1 MLINWWQYLNN
12 IFFKSK
18 IKTVFMFE
26 MFQLPFM
33 VQAFTAAVITG
44 ILLSYMGVHVV
55 GRGIVF
61 VDLALGQIS
70 SLGVAFAAFIG
81 TGLTSIP
88 LIFTLVGAL
97 LMSFINIKDKRLKQ
111 EAIIGIL
118 YAFASA
124 LTVLLI
130 SKTAHGDSDIQEVL
144 FGNILSVSWGQIS
157 SIGIVFGAILLVQI
171 IFFRKFFAL
180 TESFENGVNHLVGI
194 FNIWNF
200 LFYISIGLAI
210 VFAVKINGVIPV
222 FSYLIIPAVS
232 AIMLTK
238 NKAAVLIIA
247 IIISVLG
254 GFFGLNFSF
263 HYDFPAGSSIV
274 VVLGGIFILASIY
287 RIIKG
292 ITSKKESSTAV
303 L

>member
-1 MLINWWQYLNN
+1 
-12 IFFKSK
+12 
-18 IKTVFMFE
+18 MFD

-33 VQAFTAAVITG
+33 VQAFEAATITG

-81 TGLTSIP
+81 TGMTSIP
-88 LIFTLVGAL
+88 LIFTLAGAL
-97 LMSFINIKDKRLKQ
+97 LMSFINIHDKRLKQ
-111 EAIIGIL
+111 EAVIGIL
-118 YAFASA
+118 YAFSSA

-130 SKTAHGDSDIQEVL
+130 SKTPHGDSDIQEVL
-144 FGNILSVSWGQIS
+144 FGNILSVSWQQIS
-157 SIGIVFGAILLVQI
+157 ITGIVFGAIALVQLV
-171 IFFRKFFAL
+171 FFRKFSSL
-180 TESFENGVNHLVGI
+180 TESFENGLTHLVGI
-194 FNIWNF
+194 FNVWNF

-238 NKAAVLIIA
+238 NKTMVFVIA
-247 IIISVLG
+247 FVISILAS
-254 GFFGLNFSF
+254 FFGLDFSF

-274 VVLGGIFILASIY
+274 TVLGIIFILAAA
-287 RIIKG
+287 IKVVR
-292 ITSKKESSTAV
+292 TAV
-303 L
+303 VKKA

>member
-1 MLINWWQYLNN
+1 
-12 IFFKSK
+12 
-18 IKTVFMFE
+18 

-44 ILLSYMGVHVV
+44 ILLSYLGVHVV

-88 LIFTLVGAL
+88 LIFTLSGAL

-118 YAFASA
+118 YAFTSA
-124 LTVLLI
+124 LTVLFI

-144 FGNILSVSWGQIS
+144 FGNILSVNWEQIKTV
-157 SIGIVFGAILLVQI
+157 GIVFGIILLVQI
-171 IFFRKFFAL
+171 VFFKKFFSL

-274 VVLGGIFILASIY
+274 VVLGGIFILASVY
-287 RIIKG
+287 RIISG
-292 ITSKKESSTAV
+292 ITNKKQTENIH
-303 L
+303 

>member
-1 MLINWWQYLNN
+1 
-12 IFFKSK
+12 
-18 IKTVFMFE
+18 MFE

-33 VQAFTAAVITG
+33 VQAFAAAVITG
-44 ILLSYMGVHVV
+44 VLLSYLGVHVV

-97 LMSFINIKDKRLKQ
+97 LMSFINIRDKRLKQ

-124 LTVLLI
+124 LTVLFI

-144 FGNILSVSWGQIS
+144 FGNILSISWHQIYMV
-157 SIGIVFGAILLVQI
+157 GIVFGAIALVHLV
-171 IFFRKFFAL
+171 FARKFFKL
-180 TESFENGVNHLVGI
+180 TESFENGENHLVGI

-200 LFYISIGLAI
+200 LFYMSIGLTI

-232 AIMLTK
+232 AIMMSK
-238 NKAAVLIIA
+238 NKITVIILA
-247 IIISVLG
+247 FIISILG

-263 HYDFPAGSSIV
+263 HYDFPAGPSV
-274 VVLGGIFILASIY
+274 VAVLGGIFILSAAY
-287 RIIKG
+287 RIIKNLV
-292 ITSKKESSTAV
+292 TRKQAA
-303 L
+303 

>member
-1 MLINWWQYLNN
+1 
-12 IFFKSK
+12 
-18 IKTVFMFE
+18 MFE

-33 VQAFTAAVITG
+33 VQALIAALITG
-44 ILLSYMGVHVV
+44 AVLSYLGVHVV

-88 LIFTLVGAL
+88 LIFTLAGAL
-97 LMSFINIKDKRLKQ
+97 LMSFINIRDKRLKQ

-124 LTVLLI
+124 LTVLFI
-130 SKTAHGDSDIQEVL
+130 SKTPHGDSDIQEVL
-144 FGNILSVSWGQIS
+144 FGNILSVSWRQIS
-157 SIGIVFGAILLVQI
+157 ALGIVFGVIALLQLV
-171 IFFRKFFAL
+171 FFNKFFEL
-180 TESFENGVNHLVGI
+180 TKSFENGENHLIGI

-222 FSYLIIPAVS
+222 FSFLIIPAVS

-238 NKAAVLIIA
+238 NNTAVFIIA
-247 IIISVLG
+247 LVISVLAS
-254 GFFGLNFSF
+254 FFGLNFSF

-274 VVLGGIFILASIY
+274 AILGITFILASVY
-287 RIIKG
+287 KML
-292 ITSKKESSTAV
+292 SSFFARKTPAA
-303 L
+303 

>member
-1 MLINWWQYLNN
+1 
-12 IFFKSK
+12 
-18 IKTVFMFE
+18 MFD

-33 VQAFTAAVITG
+33 VQAFAAAAITG
-44 ILLSYMGVHVV
+44 ILLSYLGVHVV

-70 SLGVAFAAFIG
+70 SMGVAFAAFIG
-81 TGLTSIP
+81 AGLTSIP

-97 LMSFINIKDKRLKQ
+97 LMSFINIQDKRLKQ

-118 YAFASA
+118 YAFTSA

-130 SKTAHGDSDIQEVL
+130 SKTPHGDSDIQEVL
-144 FGNILSVSWGQIS
+144 FGNILSVSWNQITTM
-157 SIGIVFGAILLVQI
+157 GIVFGTLALMHLV
-171 IFFRKFFAL
+171 FFRKFSAL
-180 TESFENGVNHLVGI
+180 TESFENGENHLIGI

-222 FSYLIIPAVS
+222 FSFLIIPAVS
-232 AIMLTK
+232 AILISK
-238 NKAAVLIIA
+238 NKVTVIVLA
-247 IIISVLG
+247 FIISLLAS
-254 GFFGLNFSF
+254 FFGLNFSF

-274 VVLGGIFILASIY
+274 TILGIIFILASLYNIL
-287 RIIKG
+287 K
-292 ITSKKESSTAV
+292 SVLNKKNRKAV
-303 L
+303 V

>member
-1 MLINWWQYLNN
+1 MLD
-12 IFFKSK
+12 
-18 IKTVFMFE
+18 

-33 VQAFTAAVITG
+33 VQAFAAAVITG
-44 ILLSYMGVHVV
+44 ILLSYLGVHVV

-70 SLGVAFAAFIG
+70 SLGVAFATFIG

-88 LIFTLVGAL
+88 LIFTLSGAL
-97 LMSFINIKDKRLKQ
+97 LMSFINIRDKRLKQ

-118 YAFASA
+118 YAFTSA

-144 FGNILSVSWGQIS
+144 FGNILSVSKQQTTS
-157 SIGIVFGAILLVQI
+157 LGIVAGAILLVQF
-171 IFFRKFFAL
+171 IFYTRFLSL
-180 TESFENGVNHLVGI
+180 TESFENGVNHLIGI
-194 FNIWNF
+194 FNFWNF

-210 VFAVKINGVIPV
+210 VFAVKVNGVIPV

-238 NKAAVLIIA
+238 NKTAVLVIA
-247 IIISVLG
+247 MLMSILG
-254 GFFGLNFSF
+254 GFFGLSFSF

-274 VVLGGIFILASIY
+274 VILGGIFILASIY
-287 RIIKG
+287 KIIRG
-292 ITSKKESSTAV
+292 IFKKNVTNIQ
-303 L
+303 

>member
-1 MLINWWQYLNN
+1 
-12 IFFKSK
+12 
-18 IKTVFMFE
+18 MFE

-33 VQAFTAAVITG
+33 VQAFAAAVITG
-44 ILLSYMGVHVV
+44 ILLSYLGVHVV

-81 TGLTSIP
+81 TGITSIP

-97 LMSFINIKDKRLKQ
+97 LMSFINIRDKRLKQ

-118 YAFASA
+118 YAFTSA

-130 SKTAHGDSDIQEVL
+130 SKTPHGDSDIQEVL
-144 FGNILSVSWGQIS
+144 FGNILSVSWDQIKV
-157 SIGIVFGAILLVQI
+157 IGLVFGTIVLLQLV
-171 IFFRKFFAL
+171 FFKKFFSL
-180 TESFENGVNHLVGI
+180 TKSFENRENHLIGI

-232 AIMLTK
+232 AIMLSK
-238 NKAAVLIIA
+238 NNAVVF
-247 IIISVLG
+247 IISVTISILASFLG
-254 GFFGLNFSF
+254 LSFSF

-274 VVLGGIFILASIY
+274 AVLGGIFIVVSVF
-287 RIIKG
+287 RIVLG
-292 ITSKKESSTAV
+292 LTQKKVA
-303 L
+303 

>member
-1 MLINWWQYLNN
+1 
-12 IFFKSK
+12 
-18 IKTVFMFE
+18 MFH
-26 MFQLPFM
+26 LPFM
-33 VQAFTAAVITG
+33 VQAFTAAIITG
-44 ILLSYMGVHVV
+44 AVLSYLGVHVV

-88 LIFTLVGAL
+88 LIFTLAGAL
-97 LMSFINIKDKRLKQ
+97 LMSFINIRDKRLKQ

-130 SKTAHGDSDIQEVL
+130 SKTPHGDSDIQEVL
-144 FGNILSVSWGQIS
+144 FGNILSVSWDKITT
-157 SIGIVFGAILLVQI
+157 IAIVFAAIGLSQL
-171 IFFRKFFAL
+171 IFFKKFFAL
-180 TESFENGVNHLVGI
+180 TRSFESGENHLIGI
-194 FNIWNF
+194 FNFWNF

-210 VFAVKINGVIPV
+210 VYAVKINGVIPV

-232 AIMLTK
+232 AIMLSK
-238 NKAAVLIIA
+238 NNVAVFVISFV
-247 IIISVLG
+247 ISVLA

-274 VVLGGIFILASIY
+274 AILGAIFIL
-287 RIIKG
+287 
-292 ITSKKESSTAV
+292 SSLYKFLDRLLV
-303 L
+303 RKQQ

>member
-1 MLINWWQYLNN
+1 
-12 IFFKSK
+12 
-18 IKTVFMFE
+18 MFE

-33 VQAFTAAVITG
+33 VQAFAAAVITG
-44 ILLSYMGVHVV
+44 ILLSYLGVHVV

-97 LMSFINIKDKRLKQ
+97 LMSFINIRDKRLKQ

-124 LTVLLI
+124 VTVLLI

-144 FGNILSVSWGQIS
+144 FGNILSVSWEQINT
-157 SIGIVFGAILLVQI
+157 IGIIFGALLLVQLV
-171 IFFRKFFAL
+171 FFRKFFAL
-180 TESFENGVNHLVGI
+180 TESFENGLNHLVGI

-200 LFYISIGLAI
+200 LFYITIGLAI

-232 AIMLTK
+232 AIMLSK
-238 NKAAVLIIA
+238 NKKVVFIIA
-247 IIISVLG
+247 VIISILG

-274 VVLGGIFILASIY
+274 VVLGGIFILASVY
-287 RIIKG
+287 KL
-292 ITSKKESSTAV
+292 ITGVINKKQPDSSTTPKHS
-303 L
+303 

>member
-1 MLINWWQYLNN
+1 
-12 IFFKSK
+12 
-18 IKTVFMFE
+18 MFA

-33 VQAFTAAVITG
+33 VQAFAAAVITG
-44 ILLSYMGVHVV
+44 ILLSYLGVHVV

-81 TGLTSIP
+81 TGVTSIP

-97 LMSFINIKDKRLKQ
+97 LMSFINIRDKRLKQ

-118 YAFASA
+118 YAFASS

-130 SKTAHGDSDIQEVL
+130 SKTPHGDSDIQEVL
-144 FGNILSVSWGQIS
+144 FGNILSVSWDQITTL
-157 SIGIVFGAILLVQI
+157 GIVFGAIALVHL

-180 TESFENGVNHLVGI
+180 TESFENGENHLVGI

-210 VFAVKINGVIPV
+210 VYAVRINGVIPV

-232 AIMLTK
+232 AILLTK
-238 NKAAVLIIA
+238 NKTAVLIIA
-247 IIISVLG
+247 ILISILG
-254 GFFGLNFSF
+254 GFFGLSFSF

-274 VVLGGIFILASIY
+274 VILGGIFILATAY
-287 RIIKG
+287 RLISG
-292 ITSKKESSTAV
+292 MV
-303 L
+303 

>member
-1 MLINWWQYLNN
+1 
-12 IFFKSK
+12 
-18 IKTVFMFE
+18 MFD

-33 VQAFTAAVITG
+33 VQAFAAAVITG
-44 ILLSYMGVHVV
+44 ILLSYLGVHVV

-88 LIFTLVGAL
+88 IIFTLVGAL
-97 LMSFINIKDKRLKQ
+97 LMSFINIRDKRLKQ

-124 LTVLLI
+124 LTVLFI
-130 SKTAHGDSDIQEVL
+130 SKTPHGDSDIQEVL
-144 FGNILSVSWGQIS
+144 FGNILSVSWQQITTM
-157 SIGIVFGAILLVQI
+157 GLFFGAIALMHL
-171 IFFRKFFAL
+171 IFFKKFFGL
-180 TESFENGVNHLVGI
+180 TKSFENGENHLVGI

-232 AIMLTK
+232 AIMISKKDVT
-238 NKAAVLIIA
+238 VF
-247 IIISVLG
+247 IISFIISILAS
-254 GFFGLNFSF
+254 FFGLSFSF

-274 VVLGGIFILASIY
+274 AILGGIFILASLFKIV
-287 RIIKG
+287 RGFTLEK
-292 ITSKKESSTAV
+292 TA
-303 L
+303 

>member
-1 MLINWWQYLNN
+1 
-12 IFFKSK
+12 
-18 IKTVFMFE
+18 MFE

-33 VQAFTAAVITG
+33 TQAFLAAIITG
-44 ILLSYMGVHVV
+44 ALLSYMGVHVV

-81 TGLTSIP
+81 TGMTSIP
-88 LIFTLVGAL
+88 LIFTLAGAL
-97 LMSFINIKDKRLKQ
+97 LMSFINIRDRRLKQ

-130 SKTAHGDSDIQEVL
+130 SKTPHGDSDIQEVL
-144 FGNILSVSWGQIS
+144 FGNILSVSWGQITS
-157 SIGIVFGAILLVQI
+157 LGIVFGAIALVQLL
-171 IFFRKFFAL
+171 FFKRFFGL
-180 TESFENGVNHLVGI
+180 TKSFENGENHLIGI

-210 VFAVKINGVIPV
+210 VYAVKINGVIPV

-238 NKAAVLIIA
+238 NSTVVF
-247 IIISVLG
+247 IISFIISILG
-254 GFFGLNFSF
+254 GFLGLNFSF

-274 VVLGGIFILASIY
+274 AVLGGIFILAAIY
-287 RIIKG
+287 KIIKTV
-292 ITSKKESSTAV
+292 ISKKPEKRPRTTDH
-303 L
+303 

>member
-1 MLINWWQYLNN
+1 
-12 IFFKSK
+12 
-18 IKTVFMFE
+18 MFE

-33 VQAFTAAVITG
+33 LQAFIAAVVTG
-44 ILLSYMGVHVV
+44 VLLSYLGVHVV

-81 TGLTSIP
+81 TGVTSIP
-88 LIFTLVGAL
+88 LIFTLTGAL
-97 LMSFINIKDKRLKQ
+97 LMSFINIRDKRLKQ

-118 YAFASA
+118 YAFGSA

-130 SKTAHGDSDIQEVL
+130 SKTPHGDSDIQEVL
-144 FGNILSVSWGQIS
+144 FGNILSVSWNQIS
-157 SIGIVFGAILLVQI
+157 LIGLVFGIIGLMHLV
-171 IFFRKFFAL
+171 FFKKFFSL
-180 TESFENGVNHLVGI
+180 TKAFENGENHLAGI

-222 FSYLIIPAVS
+222 FSFLIVPAVS

-238 NKAAVLIIA
+238 KNSVVF
-247 IIISVLG
+247 IISVIISILAS
-254 GFFGLNFSF
+254 FLGLNFSF

-274 VVLGGIFILASIY
+274 AILGGFFILASIY
-287 RIIKG
+287 KLVRSVTVRNHNK
-292 ITSKKESSTAV
+292 S
-303 L
+303 

>member
-1 MLINWWQYLNN
+1 
-12 IFFKSK
+12 
-18 IKTVFMFE
+18 MFD

-33 VQAFTAAVITG
+33 VQAFTAAIITG
-44 ILLSYMGVHVV
+44 ILLSYLGVHVV

-81 TGLTSIP
+81 AGLTSIP

-97 LMSFINIKDKRLKQ
+97 LMSFINIRDKRLKQ

-118 YAFASA
+118 YAFASS

-130 SKTAHGDSDIQEVL
+130 SKTPHGDSDIQEVL
-144 FGNILSVSWGQIS
+144 FGNILSVSWPQITTV
-157 SIGIVFGAILLVQI
+157 GIVFGVIILMHL
-171 IFFRKFFAL
+171 IFFKKFFAL
-180 TESFENGVNHLVGI
+180 TESFELGENHLVGI

-232 AIMLTK
+232 AILISK
-238 NKAAVLIIA
+238 NKITVIIIA
-247 IIISVLG
+247 FVISLLA

-274 VVLGGIFILASIY
+274 TVLGIIFILAAAFNITR
-287 RIIKG
+287 RIG
-292 ITSKKESSTAV
+292 KKQVSS
-303 L
+303 

>member
-1 MLINWWQYLNN
+1 
-12 IFFKSK
+12 
-18 IKTVFMFE
+18 MFA
-26 MFQLPFM
+26 MFQLSFM
-33 VQAFTAAVITG
+33 VQAFIAALITG
-44 ILLSYMGVHVV
+44 AVLSYLGVHVV

-88 LIFTLVGAL
+88 LIFTLAGAL
-97 LMSFINIKDKRLKQ
+97 LMSFINIRDKRLKQ
-111 EAIIGIL
+111 EAVIGIL
-118 YAFASA
+118 YAFTSA

-144 FGNILSVSWGQIS
+144 FGNILSVSWPQITS
-157 SIGIVFGAILLVQI
+157 LGIVFGTILAVQLV
-171 IFFRKFFAL
+171 FFKKFFAL
-180 TESFENGVNHLVGI
+180 TESFENGENHLIGI

-232 AIMLTK
+232 AIMLTQRK
-238 NKAAVLIIA
+238 NAVLIIA
-247 IIISVLG
+247 MLISILA
-254 GFFGLNFSF
+254 GFLGLNFSF
-263 HYDFPAGSSIV
+263 HYD
-274 VVLGGIFILASIY
+274 
-287 RIIKG
+287 
-292 ITSKKESSTAV
+292 
-303 L
+303 

>member
-1 MLINWWQYLNN
+1 
-12 IFFKSK
+12 
-18 IKTVFMFE
+18 MFE
-26 MFQLPFM
+26 MFQLSFM
-33 VQAFTAAVITG
+33 MQAFIAAVITG
-44 ILLSYMGVHVV
+44 VLLSYLGVHVV

-70 SLGVAFAAFIG
+70 SLGVAFAVFIG

-97 LMSFINIKDKRLKQ
+97 LMSFISITDKRLKQ

-130 SKTAHGDSDIQEVL
+130 SKTPHGDSDIQEVL
-144 FGNILSVSWGQIS
+144 FGNILSTSWEQINL
-157 SIGIVFGAILLVQI
+157 IGIVFGAIALMHLV
-171 IFFRKFFAL
+171 FFKKFFSL
-180 TESFENGVNHLVGI
+180 TKSFENGDNKSIGI

-222 FSYLIIPAVS
+222 FSFLIIPAVS

-238 NKAAVLIIA
+238 NNTAVFVIA
-247 IIISVLG
+247 VVISILG
-254 GFFGLNFSF
+254 SFFGLNFSF

-274 VVLGGIFILASIY
+274 AILGGIFILASIFKL
-287 RIIKG
+287 IKG
-292 ITSKKESSTAV
+292 VVTKK
-303 L
+303 

>member
-1 MLINWWQYLNN
+1 
-12 IFFKSK
+12 
-18 IKTVFMFE
+18 MFE
-26 MFQLPFM
+26 MFNLPFM
-33 VQAFTAAVITG
+33 LQAFAAAVITG
-44 ILLSYMGVHVV
+44 VLLSYLGVHVV

-88 LIFTLVGAL
+88 LIFTLSGAL
-97 LMSFINIKDKRLKQ
+97 LMSFINIRDKRLKQ

-124 LTVLLI
+124 ITVLLI

-144 FGNILSVSWGQIS
+144 FGNILSVSWQQITT
-157 SIGIVFGAILLVQI
+157 IGMVFSAILLVQL

-180 TESFENGVNHLVGI
+180 TESFENGVNHLIGI

-222 FSYLIIPAVS
+222 FAYLIIPAVS

-238 NKAAVLIIA
+238 NKGAVLIIA
-247 IIISVLG
+247 IIISILG

-274 VVLGGIFILASIY
+274 VVLGGIFILASVY
-287 RIIKG
+287 RIIRG
-292 ITSKKESSTAV
+292 ITGKKPMEEAV
-303 L
+303 

>member
-1 MLINWWQYLNN
+1 
-12 IFFKSK
+12 
-18 IKTVFMFE
+18 MFA

-33 VQAFTAAVITG
+33 VQAFAAAVITG
-44 ILLSYMGVHVV
+44 ILLSYLGVHVV

-81 TGLTSIP
+81 TGVTSIP

-97 LMSFINIKDKRLKQ
+97 LMSFINIRDKRLKQ

-130 SKTAHGDSDIQEVL
+130 SKTPHGDSDVQEVL
-144 FGNILSVSWGQIS
+144 FGNILSVSREQILL
-157 SIGIVFGAILLVQI
+157 IGIVFGAIALMHL
-171 IFFRKFFAL
+171 IFFRKFFSL
-180 TESFENGVNHLVGI
+180 TESFESGVNHLVGI

-232 AIMLTK
+232 AIMLSK
-238 NKAAVLIIA
+238 NNITVLILA
-247 IIISVLG
+247 FVISIVAS
-254 GFFGLNFSF
+254 FFGLNFSF

-274 VVLGGIFILASIY
+274 TVLGIIFILSALY
-287 RIIKG
+287 NIIKG
-292 ITSKKESSTAV
+292 LVSRKQA
-303 L
+303 

>member
-1 MLINWWQYLNN
+1 
-12 IFFKSK
+12 
-18 IKTVFMFE
+18 

-33 VQAFTAAVITG
+33 VQAFAAAVITG
-44 ILLSYMGVHVV
+44 VLLSYLGVHVV

-70 SLGVAFAAFIG
+70 SFGVAFAAFIG
-81 TGLTSIP
+81 AGTTSIP

-97 LMSFINIKDKRLKQ
+97 LMSFINIRDKRLKQ

-118 YAFASA
+118 YAFTSA

-130 SKTAHGDSDIQEVL
+130 SKTPHGDSDIQEVL
-144 FGNILSVSWGQIS
+144 FGNILSVSWDKITTL
-157 SIGIVFGAILLVQI
+157 GIVFSAIALVQLV
-171 IFFRKFFAL
+171 FFKKFFGL
-180 TESFENGVNHLVGI
+180 TKSFENGENHLVGI

-232 AIMLTK
+232 AIMLSKK
-238 NKAAVLIIA
+238 NTMVF
-247 IIISVLG
+247 IISVIISIIAS
-254 GFFGLNFSF
+254 FFGLAFSF

-274 VVLGGIFILASIY
+274 AILGAIFILASFY
-287 RIIKG
+287 RIIHG
-292 ITSKKESSTAV
+292 VIFRTRA
-303 L
+303 